1 MTNQS
6 DEIKK
11 HQAFIKKVQ
20 EFSINLLTIVNQ
32 SVMLGPASINNTQ
45 NKVYEELMYDLG
57 IIIYN
62 IVSLIAFNA
71 FMNDKTSEDTL
82 TGTIMEF

>member
-1 MTNQS
+1 
-6 DEIKK
+6 
-11 HQAFIKKVQ
+11 
-20 EFSINLLTIVNQ
+20 
-32 SVMLGPASINNTQ
+32 MLGPASINNTQ

-62 IVSLIAFNA
+62 IVSLVAFTA

-82 TGTIMEF
+82 TGTVMEF